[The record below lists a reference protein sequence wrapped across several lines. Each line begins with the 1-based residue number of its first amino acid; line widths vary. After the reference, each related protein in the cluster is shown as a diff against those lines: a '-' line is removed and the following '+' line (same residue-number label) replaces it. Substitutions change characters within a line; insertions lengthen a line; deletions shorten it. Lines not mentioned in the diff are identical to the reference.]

1 MMRSVYFFLSFIF
14 ILSSCSYK
22 SNYQNE
28 LFGDDKA
35 QWIQDRKSI
44 PLYDSLFYLE
54 EQAPVFRKTFKI
66 DKEIKN
72 ASLLITSA
80 GYYVAFINNNR
91 VGKNVLDP
99 AWTDYSKK
107 IYYSEYDI
115 TTLVQNGKNSVG
127 VTIGNGFYNPLPL
140 KMWGRINLR
149 NELST
154 GKPKFISKLIITYQD
169 GTSQEIVSDSSWKF
183 TYGPIIKNSVYLGTH
198 YDANKEIRGWKS
210 PDFDDS
216 LWENVDVS
224 ESPGGK
230 LEKSF
235 FPPVQI
241 VKEIIPKEIYS
252 KDKGAWI
259 VDMGENFTGTYKIKI
274 NGSQGDTISF
284 RFGERVYEDGSLNTM
299 TAVTGQ
305 IKRKGVG
312 GPGAPE
318 IAWQGGSYIIG
329 DDTSIWYKPEF
340 TYHAYRYMEIIGLN
354 KKPKINEVFGLSMHT
369 NVRNENAI
377 STSSDLLNS
386 IQNAVERTFLANLI
400 SVQSDCPAREK
411 FGYGGDLNATS
422 ESFIYNFDMQTIYR
436 KTIYDWIDAMNDS
449 VFVDTAPYVG
459 IKYCGLSWES
469 AFLITQYY
477 LYLYYDDK
485 EIIKELYSINDE
497 WMDKAARIHPEG
509 IVDAGLSDHES
520 LEPVPVE
527 LTGTLHYLQSARIMK
542 LFSQLVGNNSNEEKY
557 DKLSKKLEEIVKTR
571 FWDQPVLGE
580 INRQTL
586 FSSLLYHDII
596 PEDEIEF
603 AKDSLIKA
611 LKSGPSGH
619 FTTGIFGTKY
629 ILESLSKY
637 ISPEIVFDVVNST
650 KYPGWG
656 HMIDQGATTIWE
668 TWKESDNYFSNNHPM
683 FGVVT
688 EWYYRWLGGIR
699 PDPNNP
705 GFKEFILNPSTPKG
719 LDHVE
724 SSYHSPYGKIVSNW
738 KKQSSGS
745 YIYNFE
751 IPEGTTANVYLPL
764 SSSQKIIVKTK
775 NEFIDIIDGIEE
787 GKFKLTNGNYDI
799 TILD

>member
-1 MMRSVYFFLSFIF
+1 MIRSLYFFLSFIF
-14 ILSSCSYK
+14 ILSSCSHK

-149 NELST
+149 NELSI
-154 GKPKFISKLIITYQD
+154 GKPKFILKLIITYHD
-169 GTSQEIVSDSSWKF
+169 GSSEEIVSDSSWKF

-216 LWENVDVS
+216 LWGNVEVS
-224 ESPGGK
+224 ASPGGK

-252 KDKGAWI
+252 KDKGVWI
-259 VDMGENFTGTYKIKI
+259 VDMGENFTGTYKIKV
-274 NGSQGDTISF
+274 NGSPGNTISF

-329 DDTSIWYKPEF
+329 DDTSIWYRPEF

-354 KKPKINEVFGLSMHT
+354 KKPKI
-369 NVRNENAI
+369 
-377 STSSDLLNS
+377 
-386 IQNAVERTFLANLI
+386 
-400 SVQSDCPAREK
+400 
-411 FGYGGDLNATS
+411 
-422 ESFIYNFDMQTIYR
+422 
-436 KTIYDWIDAMNDS
+436 
-449 VFVDTAPYVG
+449 
-459 IKYCGLSWES
+459 
-469 AFLITQYY
+469 
-477 LYLYYDDK
+477 
-485 EIIKELYSINDE
+485 
-497 WMDKAARIHPEG
+497 
-509 IVDAGLSDHES
+509 
-520 LEPVPVE
+520 
-527 LTGTLHYLQSARIMK
+527 
-542 LFSQLVGNNSNEEKY
+542 
-557 DKLSKKLEEIVKTR
+557 
-571 FWDQPVLGE
+571 
-580 INRQTL
+580 
-586 FSSLLYHDII
+586 
-596 PEDEIEF
+596 DEITIPANIDPIIAINKF
-603 AKDSLIKA
+603 PVIIINAK
-611 LKSGPSGH
+611 
-619 FTTGIFGTKY
+619 
-629 ILESLSKY
+629 
-637 ISPEIVFDVVNST
+637 PEIA
-650 KYPGWG
+650 P
-656 HMIDQGATTIWE
+656 II
-668 TWKESDNYFSNNHPM
+668 
-683 FGVVT
+683 
-688 EWYYRWLGGIR
+688 I
-699 PDPNNP
+699 
-705 GFKEFILNPSTPKG
+705 IPSTPKFNTPERSVINSPDAAKITG
-719 LDHVE
+719 RYTYDKRFSHMSVTITKDHCKCILRFCQFDFCTG
-724 SSYHSPYGKIVSNW
+724 STSHYTHAQNSND
-738 KKQSSGS
+738 
-745 YIYNFE
+745 
-751 IPEGTTANVYLPL
+751 
-764 SSSQKIIVKTK
+764 KT
-775 NEFIDIIDGIEE
+775 
-787 GKFKLTNGNYDI
+787 LQW
-799 TILD
+799 